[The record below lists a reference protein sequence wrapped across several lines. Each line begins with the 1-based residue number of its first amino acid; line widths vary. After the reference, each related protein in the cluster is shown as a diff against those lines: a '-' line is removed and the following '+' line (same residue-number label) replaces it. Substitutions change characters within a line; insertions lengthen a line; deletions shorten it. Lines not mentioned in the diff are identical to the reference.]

1 MSAAPVVATTA
12 GAVEGFDDDGVLA
25 FLGVPYAA
33 PITPERRFLAPQL
46 VEPWAGV
53 RAAVELS
60 GVCPQIATY
69 GPVGT
74 GATSALSASTDFMTV
89 NVRTNSLQASAPVL
103 VWIHGGGYALGSANE
118 PVLQTGAFARSGVVE
133 VTVNYRLGALGFLHL
148 GDGRPTNRGL
158 LDQLAALRWVRDN
171 IAAFGGDPARVTL
184 AGRSAGGFSVATLMA
199 MPEAHGLFSRA
210 LVQSGAS
217 PAVLDPATA
226 TAVTDRFCAAA
237 GLTREE
243 LDDAPIEVLL
253 RAQGAVCDESYSS
266 HDHARDGS
274 VTMLG
279 VPFQPVVD
287 GASLPLHP
295 EEAARRGGTAP
306 VPMVIGCTTAEYL
319 THSTVHP
326 EIDHARAAELLD
338 PRVAPVG
345 LSGAEIV
352 SRYRSALPGHSG
364 LGIWRAVGGDLVFQA
379 SSTRFA
385 ELHARHHDVFKYL
398 YGPLEADE
406 LGAAHGAEVGSVWR
420 RPDGAATGLPARHV
434 PADAEFA
441 ALVHRAW
448 VSFVVDETPAVDGVA
463 HWPRYTAD
471 DRRLVWLADGAA
483 AVADDPFADRPALW
497 EPEYSASGLAGR
509 LTTEASPV
517 G

>member
-1 MSAAPVVATTA
+1 MTRVATTA
-12 GAVEGFDDDGVLA
+12 GVVEGFDDDGVLA

-33 PITPERRFLAPQL
+33 PITPERRFIAPQP
-46 VEPWAGV
+46 VEPWSGV
-53 RAAVELS
+53 RPALELS

-89 NVRTNSLQASAPVL
+89 NVRTPALRASAPVL

-148 GDGRPTNRGL
+148 GDDRPTNRGL
-158 LDQLAALRWVRDN
+158 LDQIAALEWVRDN

-199 MPEAHGLFSRA
+199 MPAASGLFSRT
-210 LVQSGAS
+210 LVQSGAT
-217 PAVLDPATA
+217 PAVLTPETA
-226 TAVTDRFCAAA
+226 AAVTDRFCAAA
-237 GLTREE
+237 GLTREQ

-253 RAQGAVCDESYSS
+253 RAQGAICDESYNS
-266 HDHARDGS
+266 HDVARDGS

-279 VPFQPVVD
+279 VPFQPIVD
-287 GASLPLHP
+287 GTSLPHHP
-295 EEAARRGGTAP
+295 EEAARRGETAP
-306 VPMVIGCTTAEYL
+306 VAMVIGCTTAEYL

-326 EIDHARAAELLD
+326 PLDYAEAARLLD

-352 SRYRSALPGHSG
+352 DRYRRLLPEHDGS
-364 LGIWRAVGGDLVFQA
+364 GIWRAVGGDLVFQA

-385 ELHARHHDVFKYL
+385 GLHATAQPVYKYL
-398 YGPLEADE
+398 YGPIEPDE
-406 LGAAHGAEVGSVWR
+406 LGAAHGAEVGSVWM
-420 RPDGAATGLPARHV
+420 RPDRVTTGVPERHR
-434 PADAEFA
+434 PADPDFA
-441 ALVHRAW
+441 ALVHAVW
-448 VSFVVDETPAVDGVA
+448 VSFVSDEIPTVAGVRT
-463 HWPRYTAD
+463 WPRYTAD
-471 DRRLVWLADGAA
+471 DPRLVRLVGGTASESI
-483 AVADDPFADRPALW
+483 DPFAERVSLW
-497 EPEYSASGLAGR
+497 EPQYGESGLVS
-509 LTTEASPV
+509 TT
-517 G
+517 